1 MMLKELLD
9 DGELRMD
16 KAVEALAHDYRAVRT
31 GRANPALLE
40 KITIEYYGVTTPIQQ
55 VAGITAQEGRTLVI
69 KPWDKTALRAIEKAI
84 LTSDLGI
91 NPNNDGEVIRLN
103 LPALNNERRQ
113 ALVKQIHKRAE
124 EARVAIRNIRRDVGK
139 DLEDAEKEGMIGE
152 DELKRGKEK
161 LQTITDNHTKKV
173 DTVMK
178 EKEDEIMEV

>member
-1 MMLKELLD
+1 MLKELLE

-16 KAVEALAHDYRAVRT
+16 KAVEALTHDYRAVRT

-69 KPWDKTALRAIEKAI
+69 KPWDKSALRAIEKAI

-113 ALVKQIHKRAE
+113 ILVKQIHKR
-124 EARVAIRNIRRDVGK
+124 RK
-139 DLEDAEKEGMIGE
+139 QCTDLG
-152 DELKRGKEK
+152 
-161 LQTITDNHTKKV
+161 Q
-173 DTVMK
+173 
-178 EKEDEIMEV
+178 